1 MGKAK
6 KAKLSG
12 KSTVAAAAGGGGGG
26 VSLADQINQGEFA
39 EPTGT
44 LKLGELNC
52 VTPFYSSSS
61 VMKLSGYFRNLNL
74 FPLHRP
80 FPM

>member
-6 KAKLSG
+6 KAKLTG

-26 VSLADQINQGEFA
+26 VSLADQINQGEYA

-44 LKLGELNC
+44 
-52 VTPFYSSSS
+52 
-61 VMKLSGYFRNLNL
+61 
-74 FPLHRP
+74 
-80 FPM
+80 